1 MTKTTYVVDHDTVER
16 TVDRIYRR
24 QLPKMEGSFYSSVK
38 MTIASAEFQQL
49 LSAVND
55 FGNAPDHMIQ
65 RVSFD
70 LRPLA
75 VCIRETAVMS
85 SDEFLKLSSSIHKGF
100 TPDEHQFMMD
110 LIKRGTTIAQE
121 LNNKTRNAI
130 RAALKKA
137 LMSELTPPE
146 VASLLTNTI
155 GLDDRFAT
163 AVESF
168 RQGLIARGV
177 PKAQA
182 RKQSAQYASSLRHTR
197 ANTIARTETAKAI
210 QAGQKH
216 SYDQIVSNLGIPD
229 AFVRIEWI
237 TAYDER
243 TCPNCAPMNG
253 VQVGKDESFATPIG
267 QSSGPPLH
275 PNCRCTTTMRFT
287 DPALGVSKG
296 DYPGHPFRGNQWTG
310 SLSVR
315 RSNSNAMTG
324 EVTSIEHDVSGPV
337 KDHFVRKLGAEPVVR
352 LTVSKSKGVNHQMY
366 VGLAGKK
373 GPLGISFGSK
383 DVSRISWHPETGRIS
398 AIHTQSEFMRKG
410 FATDLFDAATAL
422 SRQYGL
428 TPPVH
433 SETLTADGAAWAE
446 AEQRR
451 EGR

>member
-1 MTKTTYVVDHDTVER
+1 VTKTTYVVDHDTVER

-85 SDEFLKLSSSIHKGF
+85 SDEFLKLSSSINKGF

-243 TCPNCAPMNG
+243 TCANCAPMNG
-253 VQVGKDESFATPIG
+253 VQVAKNESFATPIG
-267 QSSGPPLH
+267 QSDGPPLH

-287 DPALGVSKG
+287 DPTAGVSKG
-296 DYPGHPFRGNQWTG
+296 DYPGHPFRGNQWTKLLPAG
-310 SLSVR
+310 TKLIH
-315 RSNSNAMTG
+315 MTHAGNVDSIKSSGMRPNTAG
-324 EVTSIEHDVSGPV
+324 ESGPGAYFTQTV
-337 KDHFVRKLGAEPVVR
+337 PYKSTDRVRMDFETTRPLKMLDRSTPEGETEYR
-352 LTVSKSKGVNHQMY
+352 R
-366 VGLAGKK
+366 LAG
-373 GPLGISFGSK
+373 P
-383 DVSRISWHPETGRIS
+383 
-398 AIHTQSEFMRKG
+398 RK
-410 FATDLFDAATAL
+410 
-422 SRQYGL
+422 Q
-428 TPPVH
+428 
-433 SETLTADGAAWAE
+433 ADGYDGVLYPGVGGKYPE
-446 AEQRR
+446 VVIYDPSSESLRLIQ
-451 EGR
+451 